1 MKKSSI
7 RFKITLWFAGA
18 LFFIVALTFG
28 VILLVGV
35 SVLQKTTCN
44 MLMTTV
50 ENNVDE
56 IEYFDNFSIIE
67 NDHDNDYYIDYEN
80 GYLEVDDD
88 FLKQVDQNYTA
99 LYCEDG
105 TMLYGENAI
114 PEQCQKIAFVDSE
127 IQTVTVGGVKF
138 YIYDRKL
145 VQSGLE
151 KLWLRGVASE
161 DRGVEQMSV
170 IVRISLVLLPFLG
183 LLAVLGGYFIA
194 GRMLRPIHNIA
205 MAASEIEKGGDLKKR
220 ISLGEGKDELHQ
232 LAESFNDMFCRL
244 DEAFMAEQQF
254 TSDASHELRTP
265 VSVIMAQCEYT
276 LEAPKSPQEYQEAFY
291 VIQRQGKKMAKLIN
305 DMLVFTRLESGGKN
319 DTFEKVDMTELVS
332 TVCQDMSLIRE
343 KDIAV
348 EWNVQNHVYVE
359 GNKELL
365 TRLLAN
371 LISNGY
377 RYGTEKG
384 FIRVCLKEGEEQI
397 ELSVSD
403 NGIGIEKE
411 EQKKIF
417 HRFYKADTSRNG
429 QGTGLGLSMVLEIA
443 QLHGGKVEVQS
454 TPGKGSTFTIFL
466 PKGKIE

>member
-18 LFFIVALTFG
+18 LFFIVALTVG

-35 SVLQKTTCN
+35 SVLQKATCD

-56 IEYFDNFSIIE
+56 IEYFDNFSVIE
-67 NDHDNDYYIDYEN
+67 NDNDNDYYIEYEN

-88 FLKQVDQNYTA
+88 FLRQVDHNYTA
-99 LYCEDG
+99 LYDEEG
-105 TMLYGENAI
+105 KMLYGENAI
-114 PEQCQKIAFVDSE
+114 SEECQKIAFIDSE
-127 IQTVTVGGVKF
+127 IQTVTVDGVKF

-145 VQSGLE
+145 AQKGLE

-161 DRGVEQMSV
+161 EQSVAQMSSIAKV
-170 IVRISLVLLPFLG
+170 SLVLLPFLG

-205 MAASEIEKGGDLKKR
+205 LAASEIEKGGDLKKR
-220 ISLGEGKDELHQ
+220 IFLGEGKDELHQ

-276 LEAPKSPQEYQEAFY
+276 LETPKSPQEYQEALF
-291 VIQRQGKKMAKLIN
+291 VIQRQGKKMTKLIN
-305 DMLVFTRLESGGKN
+305 DMLVFTRLENGGKN
-319 DTFEKVDMTELVS
+319 DTFEKVDMTEMVS
-332 TVCQDMSLIRE
+332 TVCQDMALIRE
-343 KDIAV
+343 KDIAL
-348 EWNVQNHVYVE
+348 EWNVQNRVYAE

-365 TRLLAN
+365 TRLLVN

-377 RYGTEKG
+377 RYGKEKG
-384 FIRVCLKEGEEQI
+384 YIQVYLKEGEEQI

-403 NGIGIEKE
+403 NGIGIEQE

-417 HRFYKADTSRNG
+417 RRFYQADTSRNG

-443 QLHGGKVEVQS
+443 QIHGGKVEVES
-454 TPGKGSTFTIFL
+454 TPQKGSTFTIFL
-466 PKGKIE
+466 PKRKKE